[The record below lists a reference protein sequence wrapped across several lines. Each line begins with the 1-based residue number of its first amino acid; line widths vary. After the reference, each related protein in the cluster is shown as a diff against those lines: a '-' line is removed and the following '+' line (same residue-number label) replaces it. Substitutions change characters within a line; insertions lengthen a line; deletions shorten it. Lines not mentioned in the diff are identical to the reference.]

1 MAKAPDTKRYYGY
14 ARASSLKQESSPD
27 QQREL
32 IERFVESQGGTLVR
46 VYQEHESATKVA
58 FDDRPAFKE
67 LLAAMKP
74 GDHLVV
80 WRLDRLERKFFRMIK
95 LMDELLER
103 EIIVHA
109 IQETGGVSLDLNTI
123 TGRLVLSVF
132 AIAAEF
138 YIEQLRDASMRGRR
152 AKQARGIA
160 TNAVSPIGMKRIKK
174 TLKGGEVVSIDV
186 WDDEQLDIMY
196 EIVERRDA
204 GESFT
209 SIARDF
215 IARGLKKPTKSKRN
229 PKGVPWAS
237 LNRAGR
243 PQMQHLSMAYYRMKK
258 LIADGTL
265 PGTDAA
271 RKNPACNGHGV
282 VCDPKAT
289 DRPNAPTFG
298 PHNDPHKHR
307 RKHDTE
313 QAG

>member
-1 MAKAPDTKRYYGY
+1 MAKAIDTKRYYGY
-14 ARASSLKQESSPD
+14 ARASSLKQETSPD
-27 QQREL
+27 QQRKM
-32 IERFVESQGGTLVR
+32 IEKFVESQGGTLVH

-67 LLAAMKP
+67 LLAAIKP

-103 EIIVHA
+103 EIMVHA

-138 YIEQLRDASMRGRR
+138 YVEQLRDATMRGRL
-152 AKQARGIA
+152 AKKQRGLA
-160 TNAVSPIGMKRIKK
+160 TVGTPLIGMKRIKK
-174 TLKGGEVVSIDV
+174 TLPHGEVVSIDV
-186 WDDEQLDIMY
+186 WDDKQLDVMY
-196 EIVERRDA
+196 EIVHRRDA

-215 IARGLKKPTKSKRN
+215 IARGLRKPFKNKRN
-229 PKGVPWAS
+229 PNGVPWATIGK
-237 LNRAGR
+237 AGR
-243 PQMQHLSMAYYRMKK
+243 PHVHHLSIAYYRMKK

-265 PGTDAA
+265 PGTDEA
-271 RKNPACNGHGV
+271 RKNPACTGEGV
-282 VCDPKAT
+282 VYDPKAT

-313 QAG
+313 QAE